1 MLRIFQPLPS
11 VPYPALRSPRLL
23 SSSSNKVVFRG
34 QSQLYW
40 DWKLYGHPLHYSM
53 FSCVIL
59 PNSLHFIDMPF
70 RLGCTVGVDANS
82 SPEFKFCDYS
92 LYTYLAQ
99 LFVFILFLSS

>member
-1 MLRIFQPLPS
+1 MGILCSTP
-11 VPYPALRSPRLL
+11 
-23 SSSSNKVVFRG
+23 
-34 QSQLYW
+34 
-40 DWKLYGHPLHYSM
+40 M

-92 LYTYLAQ
+92 LDTLHTFSFFFPLPILLSTGGVIRSD
-99 LFVFILFLSS
+99 LFQFSSWKCSRSH